1 MGILM
6 KKVTS
11 GLMTAA
17 DKGNN
22 LIAKASGL
30 SSAQLQNI
38 EERRH
43 RFMNEKP
50 ETSPEGI
57 KRLLGSYAI
66 EAFEAYLPQIATLY
80 ESIPINSEGD
90 ERSLIN
96 RIRYFEIT
104 KWVTDPSENSLEKLI
119 NVYQVVSRDNCNIAL
134 VYNRKKTG
142 CQVYLAI
149 VNNNQEDKPQIVDAL
164 EERIVSAM
172 KGNFPG
178 AEIRQRDK
186 DSKAKDIY
194 GIGVLPC
201 LEMVD
206 GRSCIKYCD

>member
-57 KRLLGSYAI
+57 KRLRDCHRMYFRFVS
-66 EAFEAYLPQIATLY
+66 LP
-80 ESIPINSEGD
+80 SGN
-90 ERSLIN
+90 ER
-96 RIRYFEIT
+96 
-104 KWVTDPSENSLEKLI
+104 
-119 NVYQVVSRDNCNIAL
+119 
-134 VYNRKKTG
+134 
-142 CQVYLAI
+142 
-149 VNNNQEDKPQIVDAL
+149 
-164 EERIVSAM
+164 
-172 KGNFPG
+172 
-178 AEIRQRDK
+178 
-186 DSKAKDIY
+186 
-194 GIGVLPC
+194 
-201 LEMVD
+201 
-206 GRSCIKYCD
+206 